1 MVRKLKYHEKKLL
14 KKVDFISWEVDDNL
28 KEVKVMRRFHI
39 LKRENFTKY
48 KGLSRDIRELARK
61 IKELDPKDGYRA
73 EATSRLLEKLYC
85 LGFISSKLS
94 LELANKVSASS
105 FCRRRLPVM
114 MVRCQMAENLKTATK
129 FVEQGHIRV
138 GPEVIKDP
146 AFLLTRNM
154 EDFLTWTDTS
164 KIRKQ
169 VLEYNNLRDDFDTM

>member
-1 MVRKLKYHEKKLL
+1 MYLSLQIKAHQVE
-14 KKVDFISWEVDDNL
+14 
-28 KEVKVMRRFHI
+28 
-39 LKRENFTKY
+39 Y
-48 KGLSRDIRELARK
+48 KGLSRDIRELAKK
-61 IKELDPKDGYRA
+61 IKELDPKDRYRA

-85 LGFISSKLS
+85 LGLISTKLS
-94 LELANKVSASS
+94 LELANKVSATS

-114 MVRCQMAENLKTATK
+114 MVRCHMAENLKTATK

-169 VLEYNNLRDDFDTM
+169 VLEYNNLVSQFLLHLTLIDYDVCVFLSPCLDIR

>member
-73 EATSRLLEKLYC
+73 EATSRLLEK
-85 LGFISSKLS
+85 F
-94 LELANKVSASS
+94 
-105 FCRRRLPVM
+105 
-114 MVRCQMAENLKTATK
+114 TT
-129 FVEQGHIRV
+129 IRMN
-138 GPEVIKDP
+138 
-146 AFLLTRNM
+146 LLTCPPPAITTIASHCPTVITAATAYTI
-154 EDFLTWTDTS
+154 DQCPYHCLHCSQYT
-164 KIRKQ
+164 
-169 VLEYNNLRDDFDTM
+169 